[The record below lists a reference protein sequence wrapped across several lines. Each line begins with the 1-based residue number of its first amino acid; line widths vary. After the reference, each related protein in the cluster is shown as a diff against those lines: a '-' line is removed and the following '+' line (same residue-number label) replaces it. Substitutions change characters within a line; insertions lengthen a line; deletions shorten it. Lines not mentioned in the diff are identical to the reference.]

1 MEPIND
7 QRLLAEAE
15 QYVKAFFDKNISP
28 DYVFH
33 NFPHTETV
41 VESVK
46 EIGQGFQLPERDLTI
61 LQLAAWFHDLG
72 YDKGPAQHE
81 ERSVAYAKAFLEE
94 RKFPEKD
101 MQTVANCILATK
113 VPQHPDNVLEEILC
127 DADMSHLGKESYW
140 DRCGRIRQ
148 EVLVTQQMIM
158 SEQEWVDFEL
168 NFMLQHRYHTQV
180 ATELYDERKQKHIRQ
195 LYKQKARLYPDSP
208 GYVEIPE
215 KPGKKK
221 KKGKGKAK
229 EQNGDDTQDL
239 KELNLGRGVETM
251 YRTTYRTHITLSAIA
266 DNKANIM
273 MSINAI
279 MISIILTNLAPKFET
294 IPKLVVPTIFLLVV
308 CLISMIYATLS
319 TRPKVTTGTF
329 TREDIQER
337 RTNLLFFGN
346 YFNMTL
352 SDFQWGMVEMIK
364 DDDFLYSSMTRD
376 LYYLGKVLA
385 KKYHYLRLCYAV
397 FMYGLVAAVMVFAV
411 YFTIL

>member
-1 MEPIND
+1 MEATTD
-7 QRLLAEAE
+7 QKLLADAE
-15 QYVKAFFDKNISP
+15 RFVKSFFDRNISP

-41 VESVK
+41 VESVR
-46 EIGQGFQLPERDLTI
+46 EIGQGYQLPERDLTI

-81 ERSVAYAKAFLEE
+81 ERSIKYAETFMTE
-94 RKFPEKD
+94 RNCPPDAVK
-101 MQTVANCILATK
+101 TVISCILATR
-113 VPQHPDNVLEEILC
+113 VPHHPDNLLEEILC

-148 EVLVTQQMIM
+148 ELLVTQQMIM

-168 NFMLQHRYHTQV
+168 NFMLQHRYHTPV

-195 LYKQKARLYPDSP
+195 LYKQKARLNPESP
-208 GYVEIPE
+208 EPIEIPE
-215 KPGKKK
+215 KPDKKK
-221 KKGKGKAK
+221 KKDKSDKKDPDAK
-229 EQNGDDTQDL
+229 Q
-239 KELNLGRGVETM
+239 LNPGRGVETM

-279 MISIILTNLAPKFET
+279 VISIVLTNLAPKFET
-294 IPKLVVPTIFLLVV
+294 IPKLVAPTIFLLAV
-308 CLISMIYATLS
+308 CLVAMIFATLS

-352 SDFQWGMVEMIK
+352 EDFQWGMKEMIM

-385 KKYHYLRLCYAV
+385 KKYQYLRLCYAV
-397 FMYGLVAAVMVFAV
+397 FMYGLIAAVAFFAL
-411 YFTIL
+411 FFIL